1 MIQVHAFRRGTE
13 LASAPD
19 LDEAERLMTEDDV
32 FVWLDAEAPSDEDV
46 DAMGAALGLHPL
58 TLEDVRH
65 RRQRPKVE
73 LFEGYA
79 VMALRPLAL
88 GADLTAEE
96 LLECELLAFVGRRFL
111 GTIRFEPDPFTMDQ
125 VVRRWRRQPDL
136 LAGEGGGF
144 AAYVL
149 VDEVVD
155 GYLTIV
161 EALEDRADDLE
172 DDVFGDRP
180 DDGGTQLQQRIFR
193 LKREVV
199 RLRRFVSPL
208 RQALDLIQEEPT
220 LAGAPLQPYYRDV
233 TEHVIRVTELA
244 DNIRD
249 LLTSL
254 LEVRVSQ
261 VANRMNEITK
271 KISAWAG
278 IVLVPTLIA
287 GIYGMN
293 FRGMPE
299 LGWSVGYPAAL
310 AAMALSAIVLY
321 TMFKRRGWL

>member
-1 MIQVHAFRRGTE
+1 MIRVHVFRGGTE
-13 LASAPD
+13 VAGGHD
-19 LDEAERLMTEDDV
+19 LGEAERLMTDEGL
-32 FVWLDAEAPSDEDV
+32 FVWLDAEEPSDEDV
-46 DAMGAALGLHPL
+46 DAIGATLGLHPL
-58 TLEDVRH
+58 TLEDARH
-65 RRQRPKVE
+65 RHQRPKVE

-79 VMALRPLAL
+79 FMALRPLAL
-88 GADLTAEE
+88 GADPSADE
-96 LLECELLAFVGRRFL
+96 LVETELMAFIGGRFL
-111 GTIRFEPDPFTMDQ
+111 GTLRFGPHPFPMDQ
-125 VVRRWRRQPDL
+125 VVHRWRRQPDL
-136 LAGEGGGF
+136 LADAGGGF

-149 VDEVVD
+149 VDEAVD

-161 EALEDRADDLE
+161 EALEDLADDLE
-172 DDVFGDRP
+172 DDVFGDEP
-180 DDGGTQLQQRIFR
+180 DDGGTELQERIFR

-208 RQALDLIQEEPT
+208 RQAMDLIQEEPT
-220 LAGAPLQPYYRDV
+220 LAGAALQPYYRDV

-261 VANRMNEITK
+261 VANRLNEITK

-299 LGWSVGYPAAL
+299 LGWSGGYPAAL